1 MCTPHIVNA
10 ALKRKI
16 AAHAAAFR
24 EVTASPFGPADEI
37 GMLNLIDGESRD
49 KIMSRAD
56 ASKIFDLSVD
66 NFVGMPSWT
75 AAGDPNYQIWMT
87 HTPGGET
94 VWNSMNVDDATN
106 ELVGYSGDAISMYTH
121 TGTHVDTLNHFG
133 YRGKI
138 FNNFSAKENLGSR
151 GWDVCGAEKHPPT
164 IARGILL
171 DIPALLGIPVLPPS
185 YGVGPQDLQNALKKQ
200 GTELLPGDVVM
211 VRTGQMQ
218 AHWPS
223 VEKFMPNPPGLT
235 RAGAA
240 FLCEAGAITVGTD
253 TASFEQLPSTEP
265 GNFLPVHCYMLAE
278 AGVPIM
284 EIVLLDE
291 LAAEKLY
298 EFAFFGACI
307 RLRGATG
314 APMRPIAMPL
324 KK

>member
-1 MCTPHIVNA
+1 MCTPQIVTV

-24 EVTASPFGPADEI
+24 EVTTSPFGPADEI
-37 GMLNLIDGESRD
+37 GMLNLIDSESRD

-94 VWNSMNVDDATN
+94 VWNSMKVDDATN
-106 ELVGYSGDAISMYTH
+106 ALVGYSGDAVSMYTH

-138 FNNFSAKENLGSR
+138 FNNFSAEKNLGSR
-151 GWDVCGAEKHPPT
+151 GWDVCGAETHPPT

-171 DIPALLGIPVLPPS
+171 DIPALLDIAVLPPS
-185 YGVGPQDLQNALKKQ
+185 YGVGADDLKNCLQKQ
-200 GTELLPGDVVM
+200 GTALLPGDVVM

-223 VEKFMPNPPGLT
+223 VETYMPNPPGLT
-235 RAGAA
+235 REGAA

-284 EIVLLDE
+284 EIVFLDE
-291 LAAEKLY
+291 LASEKLY

-314 APMRPIAMPL
+314 APMRPVAMPL
-324 KK
+324 RP

>member
-1 MCTPHIVNA
+1 MCTPHYVTEA
-10 ALKRKI
+10 MRGKI
-16 AAHAAAFR
+16 AAYGAKFR

-37 GMLNLIDGESRD
+37 GMLNLIDAESRD
-49 KIMSRAD
+49 AIMARAD
-56 ASKIFDLSVD
+56 ARRVFDLSVD

-87 HTPGGET
+87 HTPGGES
-94 VWNSMNVDDATN
+94 VWNSMGVDVETN
-106 ELVGYSGDAISMYTH
+106 KLVGYSGDGVSMYTH

-138 FNNFSAKENLGSR
+138 FNGFTAEEHLGSR

-171 DIPALLGIPVLPPS
+171 DVAALHGVAVLPPS
-185 YGVGPQDLQNALKKQ
+185 HGVGAADIKGCMARQKV
-200 GTELLPGDVVM
+200 EVRPGDVVM
-211 VRTGQMQ
+211 VRTGQM
-218 AHWPS
+218 AHWPD
-223 VEKFMPNPPGLT
+223 VAKYMPNPPGLN
-235 RAGAA
+235 REGAA
-240 FLCEAGAITVGTD
+240 FLCEAGAITIGTD
-253 TASFEQLPSTEP
+253 TASFEQLPSAEP

-284 EIVLLDE
+284 EIVYLDE

-314 APMRPIAMPL
+314 APMRPVAMTL
-324 KK
+324 RG

>member
-1 MCTPHIVNA
+1 MCTPRVVNEA
-10 ALKRKI
+10 YKQKI
-16 AAHAAAFR
+16 AAHAARFR
-24 EVTASPFGPADEI
+24 EVTTSPFGADDEI
-37 GMLNLIDGESRD
+37 GMLNLIDAASRD
-49 KIMSRAD
+49 AIMSRAD
-56 ASKIFDLSVD
+56 ATRIFDLSVE

-87 HTPGGET
+87 HTPGGES
-94 VWNSMNVDDATN
+94 VWNSMSVDAETN
-106 ELVGYSGDAISMYTH
+106 NLVAYSGDAISMYTH
-121 TGTHVDTLNHFG
+121 VGTHVDTLNHFG

-138 FNNFSAKENLGSR
+138 FNNFTAAGHLGSR

-171 DIPALLGIPVLPPS
+171 DVAALHNVPALPPS
-185 YGVGPQDLQNALKKQ
+185 HGVGPEDLQGCLKKQ
-200 GTELLPGDVVM
+200 GTTLSPGDVVM

-218 AHWPS
+218 THWPDAS
-223 VEKFMPNPPGLT
+223 KFMPNPPGLN

-240 FLCEAGAITVGTD
+240 FLCEAGAITIGTD
-253 TASFEQLPSTEP
+253 TASFEQLPSAEP

-284 EIVLLDE
+284 EVVYLDE

-314 APMRPIAMPL
+314 SPMRPVAMPL
-324 KK
+324 RA